1 MAENLEKVIQEVT
14 ARYGK
19 DRTRM
24 MDIVREVQARLG
36 HVSGAAMD
44 LIAREVKSHRVE
56 VEGVV
61 TFYAFYTDRPKG
73 RHVIRVTDCVTA
85 RMRHVDEVVAAF
97 EKELGIRVGETTPDG
112 QITLERTS
120 CIGLCDQG
128 PAALIDDVPVTY
140 ISSDKVKS
148 LVRVLRETGDAKK
161 LVKTLGEGNNALDLV
176 HSMVINNIRKR
187 GDVIFAPFESGSAI
201 RNAAAVSPA
210 EVIRSV
216 KTARLRGRG
225 GAGFPA
231 GMKWEFA
238 RNAAGDRKFLLC
250 NADEGEPGTFKDRVI
265 LTEAPDLLFEGM
277 AVAGYAI
284 GATEG
289 ILYLRGEYAYL
300 RPYLEHVL
308 EQRRAKKLLG
318 KGIAGKAGFDFDV
331 RIQLGAGA
339 YICGEE
345 SGLIRSC
352 EGLRGSPRDRPPFPV
367 ERGYLDL
374 PTVVNNVETLCCA
387 ARVLEKGAAWFAQ
400 IGSEQSSGTKLF
412 SVSGDCRRPGV
423 YELPFGLTVA
433 EFLKEVGGDDAQ
445 AVQVGGPSG
454 TCIDRGQFGRKLGF
468 EDLPTGGSM
477 IVIGPQ
483 RDILDVAAAFMEFFV
498 EESCGWC
505 APCRIGN
512 VLIRERLERIRAGK
526 GLPEDLTYLEELCTT
541 VKKTSRCG
549 LGQTSPNPVATTLQN
564 FRKAY
569 EAKLLPARQDGR
581 QPTFDLRAAL
591 SEAVRVQ
598 GREPVAH

>member
-1 MAENLEKVIQEVT
+1 MAENLEKVVKEVT

-24 MDIVREVQARLG
+24 MDIVRDVQAQLG
-36 HVSGAAMD
+36 HITGAAMD

-61 TFYAFYTDRPKG
+61 TFYAFYNDKPKG
-73 RHVIRVTDCVTA
+73 RHLIRITDCVTA
-85 RMRHVDEVVAAF
+85 RMRHSEEVVAAF
-97 EKELGIRVGETTPDG
+97 EKELGIKVGETTPDG
-112 QITLERTS
+112 QITLEQTA

-128 PAALIDDVPVTY
+128 PSALIDDVPVTY
-140 ISSDKVKS
+140 ITSDKVKGI
-148 LVRVLRETGDAKK
+148 LRHLRESGDATK

-176 HSMVINNIRKR
+176 HSMVINNVRKR
-187 GDVIFAPFESGSAI
+187 GDVIFAPLEPGVAI
-201 RNAAAVSPA
+201 KNAIAISPN

-238 RNAAGDRKFLLC
+238 RNAAGERKILVC

-265 LTEAPDLLFEGM
+265 LTEVPDLLFEGM
-277 AVAGYAI
+277 TVAGYAM
-284 GATEG
+284 GAAEG
-289 ILYLRGEYAYL
+289 LLYLRGEYAYL
-300 RPYLEHVL
+300 KPFLDHVL

-318 KGIAGKAGFDFDV
+318 KSVGGKAGFDFDI

-345 SGLIRSC
+345 SALIRSC

-367 ERGYLDL
+367 EKGYLDL

-387 ARVLEKGAAWFAQ
+387 ARVLEKGAGWFAQ

-412 SVSGDCRRPGV
+412 SVSGDCRRPGI
-423 YELPFGLTVA
+423 YELPFGMTLT

-454 TCIDRGQFGRKLGF
+454 TCVDRGQFGRKLGF

-483 RDILDVAAAFMEFFV
+483 RDILEVAAAFMEFFV

-505 APCRIGN
+505 APCRVGN
-512 VLIRERLERIRAGK
+512 VLIRERLERIRAGH
-526 GLPEDLTYLEELCTT
+526 GLPEDLPYLEELCTA

-569 EAKLLPARQDGR
+569 EAKLLSVRQDGR

-591 SEAVRVQ
+591 SDAVRVQ

>member
-1 MAENLEKVIQEVT
+1 MAEDLEKVVKEVA

-24 MDIVREVQARLG
+24 MDIVRDVQARFG
-36 HVSGAAMD
+36 HISGAAMD
-44 LIAREVKSHRVE
+44 IIAREVNSHRVE

-61 TFYAFYTDRPKG
+61 TFYAFYSEKPNG
-73 RHVIRVTDCVTA
+73 RHVIRITDCVTA
-85 RMRHVDEVVAAF
+85 RMRHAEEVVEAF
-97 EKELGIRVGETTPDG
+97 EKELGIKVGGTTPDG
-112 QITLERTS
+112 QITLEMTS

-140 ISSDKVKS
+140 ITPDKVKG
-148 LVRVLRETGDAKK
+148 LLRHLRESGDATT

-187 GDVIFAPFESGSAI
+187 GDVIFASLEAGASIKNAI
-201 RNAAAVSPA
+201 AISPN

-238 RNAAGDRKFLLC
+238 RNAAGKRKILVC

-265 LTEAPDLLFEGM
+265 LTEVPGLLFEGM
-277 AVAGYAI
+277 TVAGYAI
-284 GATEG
+284 GAAEG
-289 ILYLRGEYAYL
+289 LLYLRGEYAYL
-300 RPYLEHVL
+300 KPYLDHLL

-318 KGIAGKAGFDFDV
+318 KSVAGKSGFDFDIRV
-331 RIQLGAGA
+331 QLGAGA
-339 YICGEE
+339 YVCGEE
-345 SGLIRSC
+345 SALIRSC

-367 ERGYLDL
+367 EKGYLDL

-387 ARVLEKGAAWFAQ
+387 ARVLEKGAGWFAQ

-423 YELPFGLTVA
+423 YELPFGMTLT
-433 EFLKEVGGDDAQ
+433 EFLREVGGDDAQ

-454 TCIDRGQFGRKLGF
+454 TCVDRGQFGRKLGF

-483 RDILDVAAAFMEFFV
+483 RDILAVASAFMEFFV

-512 VLIRERLERIRAGK
+512 VLIQERLERIRAGK
-526 GLPEDLTYLEELCTT
+526 GLPEDLMYLEDLCTT

-569 EAKLLPARQDGR
+569 EAKLLSAREDGR